1 MKRNTFVGRI
11 AYFTQIQTKNEK
23 KPFLVDFEVFLD
35 ILMLN
40 YNKFINK
47 IINFLYFIII
57 NNIDIKWL

>member
-35 ILMLN
+35 ILMFN

-47 IINFLYFIII
+47 IINL
-57 NNIDIKWL
+57 